1 MNKLIEI
8 ILEIYHKL
16 NNKLEIVFLD
26 YQIIGHII
34 LILNENKCQLLYKIE
49 ETD

>member
-16 NNKLEIVFLD
+16 NNKLEMVFLD
-26 YQIIGHII
+26 YQIIVHII

-49 ETD
+49 EKD